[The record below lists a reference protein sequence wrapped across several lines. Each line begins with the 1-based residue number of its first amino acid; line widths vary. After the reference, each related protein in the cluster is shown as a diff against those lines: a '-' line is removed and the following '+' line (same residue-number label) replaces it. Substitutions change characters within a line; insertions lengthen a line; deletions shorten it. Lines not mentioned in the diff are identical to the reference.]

1 MVNYAAIIK
10 LLPVLSII
18 ILYHFQKKYLSM
30 TQNKSPNV
38 SCIYEVFKQ
47 PFPNIKLTPITT
59 KEIKDIIKSLQWKNS
74 QGYNEILLKILKI
87 NMPFIVSPLTHMF
100 NKVLSSSIFPM
111 HLTYSQ
117 ISPIFKKGCMTEMWN
132 YRPISLPTSFSK
144 VLER

>member
-59 KEIKDIIKSLQWKNS
+59 KEIKDIIKSLQSKNS
-74 QGYNEILLKILKI
+74 QGYL
-87 NMPFIVSPLTHMF
+87 
-100 NKVLSSSIFPM
+100 
-111 HLTYSQ
+111 
-117 ISPIFKKGCMTEMWN
+117 
-132 YRPISLPTSFSK
+132 
-144 VLER
+144 